1 MSSKHYHYII
11 TGAGCAGLSL
21 LMRMMEDPF
30 FFNKSILVIDQSA
43 KQTNDRTWC
52 FWEQKPG
59 LFEPIVHHRWNTI
72 QFHSND
78 FSSILNLGHY
88 QYKMIQGL
96 DFYQYVLNKA
106 AQFSNI
112 EFCYERVASIH
123 SENNQAFVHLESKV
137 VSADFVFNSIRF
149 QPINTKKYQFLQHFT
164 GWVIETDTACFNQ
177 SEAIFMDFRI
187 SQKNGTSFM
196 YVLPV
201 SEKKAL
207 IEYTLFTPTLLPK
220 EAYENELKTYI
231 GQQLHISNYT
241 ITHEEIGVI
250 PMTNQPFELQKGRMI
265 NIGIEGG
272 QAKGS
277 SGFAFQF
284 IQKRTAAIIK
294 GLKHNQQQFVSISM
308 HQRKGQF
315 YDSVLLNVLHHKKL
329 NGNQIFS
336 AIFKS
341 NQPETVLRFLDN
353 ESSLLDDLKIM
364 SSVPTRIFLKAA
376 IQELLH

>member
-1 MSSKHYHYII
+1 MKHYNYIFA
-11 TGAGCAGLSL
+11 GAGLAALMTVYKMVKSGKFSDKTML
-21 LMRMMEDPF
+21 LLDENPKKTD
-30 FFNKSILVIDQSA
+30 
-43 KQTNDRTWC
+43 DRTWC
-52 FWEQKPG
+52 FWEQTPG
-59 LFEPIVHHRWNTI
+59 LFEPIVHHRWNTM
-72 QFHSND
+72 QFHSTD
-78 FSSILNLGHY
+78 FSTNLNLGHY

-112 EFCYERVASIH
+112 EFCYERVSSIH
-123 SENNQAFVHLESKV
+123 SENNQGFVHLENHV
-137 VSADFVFNSIRF
+137 VSADFVFNSIPF
-149 QPINTKKYQFLQHFT
+149 QPINLKKYQFLQHFT
-164 GWVIETDTACFNQ
+164 GWVIETDTACFNP

-220 EAYENELKTYI
+220 EAYENELKAYI
-231 GQQLHISNYT
+231 GQQLNISNYT

-329 NGNQIFS
+329 NGDQIFS

-364 SSVPTRIFLKAA
+364 SSVPTRIFLPAA